1 MHSFRLRLLSIALC
15 VMICIAVALGDL
27 YPKYTILPED
37 DTIYEEGTSIT
48 VWFTDSYL
56 EEYLRNAAVVYEEQ
70 TGVKVIPTCVS
81 SLEYLEAI
89 QKATIDDNYGP
100 DVFLLDSES
109 LEKAYLSGLCC
120 SVEDPNR
127 VLNSAYYPM
136 IALNAV
142 SYGDKKL
149 GYPILFESSLFV
161 YNRTLLEEIAEM
173 YNQGLDEGK
182 TSDYGEGVVE
192 AENPEGVEEVQHVTA
207 DEIIPTS
214 IVGIIEFALKY
225 DMVEG
230 MQSYFKWCVSD
241 VLYDYW
247 FSGAYMDVGGIRG
260 DERSEIN
267 IYSEESVYCLEVFQD
282 FKQFFSMEIDES
294 SYEDILQE
302 FKDGKL
308 LFMVADTD
316 IINELETSKV
326 EENGFAY
333 EYGVAN
339 IGMLNDNLKS
349 KGLSVTTLAAVNGFS
364 KNTVVAEDF
373 AKFISYDYSEN
384 TFSRTGKM
392 PCKYMYNYQYP
403 QMEDVMRTYEN
414 SVSLPKIV
422 ETSNFWVLVE
432 MVYTKTWDGD
442 NANYL
447 LRQLSSQVKKQVYG
461 IYVDEEAI
469 ETPEILEDY
478 VFQ

>member
-1 MHSFRLRLLSIALC
+1 
-15 VMICIAVALGDL
+15 
-27 YPKYTILPED
+27 
-37 DTIYEEGTSIT
+37 
-48 VWFTDSYL
+48 
-56 EEYLRNAAVVYEEQ
+56 
-70 TGVKVIPTCVS
+70 
-81 SLEYLEAI
+81 
-89 QKATIDDNYGP
+89 
-100 DVFLLDSES
+100 
-109 LEKAYLSGLCC
+109 
-120 SVEDPNR
+120 
-127 VLNSAYYPM
+127 
-136 IALNAV
+136 
-142 SYGDKKL
+142 
-149 GYPILFESSLFV
+149 
-161 YNRTLLEEIAEM
+161 
-173 YNQGLDEGK
+173 
-182 TSDYGEGVVE
+182 
-192 AENPEGVEEVQHVTA
+192 
-207 DEIIPTS
+207 
-214 IVGIIEFALKY
+214 
-225 DMVEG
+225 
-230 MQSYFKWCVSD
+230 
-241 VLYDYW
+241 
-247 FSGAYMDVGGIRG
+247 
-260 DERSEIN
+260 
-267 IYSEESVYCLEVFQD
+267 
-282 FKQFFSMEIDES
+282 
-294 SYEDILQE
+294 
-302 FKDGKL
+302 
-308 LFMVADTD
+308 MVADTD